1 MKRKRPGHDPSPQ
14 NLNVTKL
21 RNRPHI
27 LTPQFREVKLKDL
40 VSSPEC
46 SSENTDDEY
55 YERMHSPREKIEIL
69 LRQKPDLRKIK
80 ANGRSTNQIHK
91 KNRTERNFKQNMK
104 ILKKYLDLD
113 TYYEYVREGIDLLPW
128 PNVEPDNNLIIKSP

>member
-14 NLNVTKL
+14 NLNVAKL

-69 LRQKPDLRKIK
+69 LR
-80 ANGRSTNQIHK
+80 
-91 KNRTERNFKQNMK
+91 
-104 ILKKYLDLD
+104 
-113 TYYEYVREGIDLLPW
+113 
-128 PNVEPDNNLIIKSP
+128 

>member
-1 MKRKRPGHDPSPQ
+1 MKRKRQGTEPTSKTM
-14 NLNVTKL
+14 NVAKL

-27 LTPQFREVKLKDL
+27 LTPKYNEIRLKDL
-40 VSSPEC
+40 VSSGE
-46 SSENTDDEY
+46 SEENTDDET
-55 YERMHSPREKIEIL
+55 YERMHSPKEKIEIL

-80 ANGRSTNQIHK
+80 SNGRSTNGIHK
-91 KNRTERNFKQNMK
+91 KNRTERNFQQNMK